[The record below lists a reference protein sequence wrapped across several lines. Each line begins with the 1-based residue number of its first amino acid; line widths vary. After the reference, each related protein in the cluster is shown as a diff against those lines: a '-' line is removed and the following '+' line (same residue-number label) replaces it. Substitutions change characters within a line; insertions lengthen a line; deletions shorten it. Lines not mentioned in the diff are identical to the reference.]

1 MRGSSR
7 PPTRCARCGSLFPEP
22 GVAVIRRLVSFL
34 ALLGVAPPLAAQ
46 LADGNRAWAAG
57 RYDEAR
63 AAYERALAADPRS
76 VRSLY
81 RLAVLASW
89 NNRLDSAMTLLTR
102 ARAIEPA
109 DPDVRTA
116 EAQVL
121 AWQGHLADAR
131 VRYDSLLAEDPDRR
145 GAAIGRARVL
155 GWEGRYAAA
164 DSAYALLLFS
174 NPRDAEAL
182 AGRAQVAR
190 WRGRDRAAAR
200 YADQALAADPKNH
213 DAAAL
218 RRELQAA
225 SGPRAELNGGWNNDS
240 DHDTNWS
247 ESLTLSSGLAPGLR
261 VFATG
266 GLQQST
272 DPVRE
277 AHRSLGEG
285 GVEFNAAGVRLMAA
299 AGARNLVPDGAPSRS
314 EVTFRAGAGITPAPG
329 ASVGVSFA
337 HLPFDETAF
346 LIGSGLDID
355 VLDGSLDLTLA
366 RGLTFSAGGGGAWV
380 SDGNRRVSAV
390 AAVSRSLGRHF
401 FAGAYGRVLDYRQH
415 GVGYFS
421 PDRFGMGELRA
432 GYLTSSH
439 GWETRLSGGAG
450 VQQTSGSSAQ
460 AEWHVEG
467 RLARRWST
475 LNLVEL
481 FGGVTNSVAS
491 SVSGAFRYRTA
502 GLRIVLTF

>member
-1 MRGSSR
+1 M
-7 PPTRCARCGSLFPEP
+7 
-22 GVAVIRRLVSFL
+22 IRRLVSCL
-34 ALLGVAPPLAAQ
+34 ALVCLAAPLAAQ
-46 LADGNRAWAAG
+46 VADGNRAWAAG

-63 AAYERALAADPRS
+63 AAYERALAADPQS

-89 NNRLDSAMTLLTR
+89 NDQLDSALTLLAR
-102 ARAIEPA
+102 ARAIEPG

-121 AWQGHLADAR
+121 AWQGHLAAAR
-131 VRYDSLLAEDPDRR
+131 VRYDSLLAEDPERR
-145 GAAIGRARVL
+145 GAALGRARVL
-155 GWEGRYAAA
+155 AWDGRYAAA
-164 DSAYALLLFS
+164 DSAYALLLFA
-174 NPRDAEAL
+174 NPSDAEAL
-182 AGRAQVAR
+182 AGRAQVAH
-190 WRGRDRAAAR
+190 WRGRDGQAAD
-200 YADQALAADPKNH
+200 YAGRALAADSMNR
-213 DAAAL
+213 DAGAL
-218 RRELQAA
+218 RRELRAA

-247 ESLTLSSGLAPGLR
+247 ESLTLSTGIVPGLR

-272 DPVRE
+272 DPVRK

-285 GVEFNAAGVRLMAA
+285 GVEFSAAGVRLMAA
-299 AGARNLVPDGAPSRS
+299 AGGRNLVPDGAPSRS
-314 EVTFRAGAGITPAPG
+314 EFTFRAGAGVTPAPG
-329 ASVGVSFA
+329 ASVGVSFV

-355 VLDGSLDLTLA
+355 VLDASLDLRLA

-390 AAVSRSLGRHF
+390 AALSRSLGRHF
-401 FAGAYGRVLDYRQH
+401 FAGLYGRVLDYRQH

-421 PDRFGMGELRA
+421 PDRFGMGEVRG

-475 LNLVEL
+475 LNQVEL
-481 FGGVTNSVAS
+481 FGGITNSVAS
-491 SVSGAFRYRTA
+491 SVNGAFRYRTA
-502 GLRIVLTF
+502 GLRVILAF